1 MKGETFHCLIIL
13 YPLQN
18 PRSPGTSPLGLT
30 SLKRKNLPIVVTL
43 GGVGSYYVS
52 LSLYFIAFLPRYK
65 LCNNRVLIPSTPIYT
80 KYVYQKKHLEE
91 DPSRSG
97 SFY

>member
-1 MKGETFHCLIIL
+1 LILREMFMGLFEGETSSRAEL
-13 YPLQN
+13 Y
-18 PRSPGTSPLGLT
+18 
-30 SLKRKNLPIVVTL
+30 
-43 GGVGSYYVS
+43 Y
-52 LSLYFIAFLPRYK
+52 
-65 LCNNRVLIPSTPIYT
+65 NNIQDRVLIPSTPIYT